1 MAGRKGRS
9 GGKREGAGR
18 KAIPPE
24 TSYDD
29 QPFDFDEDKQT
40 ELDGK
45 KGVKDGQVVVKKD
58 EFQDFLD
65 YRVTCEM
72 RNLTC
77 PKMIASIPYAK
88 QAWDYVLQLDENS
101 SLHLLNERHFECIK
115 SYCLAC
121 AIRDGLVNSWASIGS
136 PMTFIDDSGNSIAK
150 PHPLLREIKASNAEV
165 NKYATELGL
174 TVMSELKLP
183 KAPKKNNDGGMF
195 D

>member
-1 MAGRKGRS
+1 MAGKKGRS

-45 KGVKDGQVVVKKD
+45 KGVKNGQVVVKKD

-77 PKMIASIPYAK
+77 PKMIANIPYAK

-136 PMTFIDDSGNSIAK
+136 PMTFIDDSGNSLAK

>member
-9 GGKREGAGR
+9 GGSREGAGR

-24 TSYDD
+24 TSYDN
-29 QPFDFDEDKQT
+29 QPFDFEEDKQT

-45 KGVKDGQVVVKKD
+45 KNGAKDGQVVVEKD
-58 EFQDFLD
+58 DFQEFLD

-77 PKMIASIPYAK
+77 PKMIANIPYAK
-88 QAWDYVLQLDENS
+88 RAWDYVLQLDEKS

-121 AIRDGLVNSWASIGS
+121 AIRDGLVNAWASIGS
-136 PMTFIDDSGNSIAK
+136 PMTFIDDTVAK

-183 KAPKKNNDGGMF
+183 KSDKKKNNEGGMF

>member
-9 GGKREGAGR
+9 GGSREGAGR

-24 TSYDD
+24 TSYDN
-29 QPFDFDEDKQT
+29 QPFDFEEDKQT

-45 KGVKDGQVVVKKD
+45 KNGAKDGQVVVEKD
-58 EFQDFLD
+58 DFQEFLD

-77 PKMIASIPYAK
+77 PKMIANIPYAK
-88 QAWDYVLQLDENS
+88 QAWDYVLQLDEKS

-136 PMTFIDDSGNSIAK
+136 PMTYIDDTVVK

-183 KAPKKNNDGGMF
+183 KSDKKKNNEGGMF

>member
-9 GGKREGAGR
+9 GGSREGAGR

-24 TSYDD
+24 TSYDN
-29 QPFDFDEDKQT
+29 QPFDFEEDKQT

-45 KGVKDGQVVVKKD
+45 KNGAKDGQVVVEKD
-58 EFQDFLD
+58 DFQEFLD

-77 PKMIASIPYAK
+77 PKMIANIPYAK
-88 QAWDYVLQLDENS
+88 QAWDYVLQLDEKS

-136 PMTFIDDSGNSIAK
+136 PMTYIDDAVVK

-183 KAPKKNNDGGMF
+183 KADKKKNNEGGMF

>member
-9 GGKREGAGR
+9 GGSREGAGR

-24 TSYDD
+24 TSYDN
-29 QPFDFDEDKQT
+29 QPFDFEEDKQT

-45 KGVKDGQVVVKKD
+45 KNGAKDGQVVVEKD
-58 EFQDFLD
+58 DFQEFLD

-77 PKMIASIPYAK
+77 PKMIANIPYAK
-88 QAWDYVLQLDENS
+88 QAWDYVLQLDEKS
-101 SLHLLNERHFECIK
+101 SLHLLNERHFECVK

-136 PMTFIDDSGNSIAK
+136 PMTYIDDTVVK

-183 KAPKKNNDGGMF
+183 KADKKKNNEGGMF

>member
-1 MAGRKGRS
+1 MAGKKGRS

-45 KGVKDGQVVVKKD
+45 TELKEGQVAVKKD

-136 PMTFIDDSGNSIAK
+136 PMTFIDDSGNSLAK

>member
-9 GGKREGAGR
+9 GGSREGAGR

-24 TSYDD
+24 TSYDN
-29 QPFDFDEDKQT
+29 QPFDFEEDKQT

-45 KGVKDGQVVVKKD
+45 KNGAKDGQVVVKKD
-58 EFQDFLD
+58 DFQEFLD

-77 PKMIASIPYAK
+77 PKMLANIPYAK
-88 QAWDYVLQLDENS
+88 QAWNYVMQLDDKS

-136 PMTFIDDSGNSIAK
+136 PMTFIDPTKGVAQ
-150 PHPLLREIKASNAEV
+150 PHPLLREIKASNTEV
-165 NKYATELGL
+165 NKFATELGL

-183 KAPKKNNDGGMF
+183 KTENKKQDGGMF